1 MSTATPELIFD
12 GRHDL
17 AEGPVWHDGCL
28 WWVNIAAG
36 ELHQLDPT
44 TGFHEQRHLG
54 GNAGCAA
61 PCEDGRWLVA
71 RDRQLNWLD
80 WDSGAMT
87 PFCEVEPEKSQNRF
101 NDGQCD
107 SRGRLW
113 IGTMDKQAAAAAG
126 SLYVI
131 EAGHK
136 PRRVLNGLTISNGM
150 SWSLDDRTFYFT
162 DTATNRVDVFDFD
175 SATGAISNR
184 RALAT
189 FPPEEFPDGM
199 TLDAK
204 GNLWVALWGAGA
216 VVCHDGRTGRELRRI
231 RVPASQTSSCAFGGA
246 QLDELFI
253 TTARTGLSGA
263 ALEREPQAGGI
274 FRVRPGVCG
283 RPARSFNPRVAADC
297 FQKI

>member
-1 MSTATPELIFD
+1 MSEATSELIFD

-17 AEGPVWHDGCL
+17 AEGPVWRNECL
-28 WWVNIAAG
+28 WWVNITAG
-36 ELHQLDPT
+36 ELNRLDPA
-44 TGFHEQRHLG
+44 TGIHEQRRLG
-54 GNAGCAA
+54 GNTGCAT

-71 RDRQLNWLD
+71 RDRELLWLD
-80 WDSGAMT
+80 WSSGAMT
-87 PFCEVEPEKSQNRF
+87 SFCAVEPEKSQNRF

-113 IGTMDKQAAAAAG
+113 IGTMDKQAAGAVGAF
-126 SLYVI
+126 YVI
-131 EAGHK
+131 DAGHK
-136 PRRVLNGLTISNGM
+136 PRRVLDHLTISNGM
-150 SWSLDDRTFYFT
+150 AWSLDDRMFYFT

-175 SATGAISNR
+175 SGNGDISNR

-204 GNLWVALWGAGA
+204 GNLWVALWGAAA
-216 VVCHDGRTGRELRRI
+216 VVCLDGQTGRELRRI
-231 RVPASQTSSCAFGGA
+231 RVPVSQPSSCTFGGP

-253 TTARTGLSGA
+253 TTARAGLSAA
-263 ALEREPQAGGI
+263 ALEREPHAGGI

-283 RPARSFNPRVAADC
+283 FPARSFNPRVATDC
-297 FQKI
+297 LQPL